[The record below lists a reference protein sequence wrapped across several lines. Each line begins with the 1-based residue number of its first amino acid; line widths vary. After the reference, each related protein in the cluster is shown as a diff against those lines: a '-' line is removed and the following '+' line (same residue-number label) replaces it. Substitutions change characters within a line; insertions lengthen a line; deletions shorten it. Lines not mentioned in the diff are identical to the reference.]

1 MKGRIIQAL
10 RQLLSQLLQGLV
22 REVIVEEEVKA
33 QMRKALRYFSASFFK
48 GSSVKRL
55 LIARSRLKCVR
66 L

>member
-10 RQLLSQLLQGLV
+10 RQLLSPLLQGLV
-22 REVIVEEEVKA
+22 REAIVEEETKA
-33 QMRKALRYFSASFFK
+33 QTRKALRHLSASFFK

-55 LIARSRLKCVR
+55 LITRSRLKCVR